1 MSPTTITSTQEIVP
15 VNNDIASLMN
25 NLEELV
31 RRTDINCIYKSDLAI
46 SCRFLLKIRFR
57 GNIDPTDLKEIQKL
71 CEYICEG
78 YNPYM
83 SKCVNNCIE
92 YYVERIIR
100 NNP

>member
-1 MSPTTITSTQEIVP
+1 MSHTTIIRTQEIVP

-31 RRTDINCIYKSDLAI
+31 RRTDINCMYKSDLAI
-46 SCRFLLKIRFR
+46 SYMLLLKIRFR
-57 GNIDPTDLKEIQKL
+57 DNIDPTDLKEIQKL
-71 CEYICEG
+71 CGYICEG

-83 SKCVNNCIE
+83 SECVNNCME
-92 YYVERIIR
+92 DYVERIIR